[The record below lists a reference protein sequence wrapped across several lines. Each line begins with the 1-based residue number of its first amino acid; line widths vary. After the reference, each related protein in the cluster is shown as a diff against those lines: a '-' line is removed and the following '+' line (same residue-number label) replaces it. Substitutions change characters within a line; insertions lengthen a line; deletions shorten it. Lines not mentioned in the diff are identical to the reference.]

1 LVPLNTELTALI
13 VTGENALARLATA
26 TLENLHFKPVV
37 VSTDNEALEKA
48 QADRPDILILDYSL
62 PAHGGVEVCRR
73 LRQTP
78 EGINI
83 PIIMLTAADGGNEKI
98 ESLDA
103 GADCCISKPLQGDVL
118 AAYVRAL
125 RRRSG
130 SGIGREEYL
139 LHAGPIQIDLG
150 RWTVNVSGKPVVLTK
165 IEFCLLKELLEAKGR
180 TLTRDFLLQKVWPHG
195 TIHGLDSRTV
205 DVHIGRLRRKL
216 GPAGRFI
223 ITVRNVGF
231 RFDLLPD
238 WITTHHA
245 S

>member
-1 LVPLNTELTALI
+1 MNTELTALI
-13 VTGENALARLATA
+13 ATADSALARLETS
-26 TLENLHFKPVV
+26 TLANLHFRPVV
-37 VSTDNEALEKA
+37 VATDNQVLEKI
-48 QADRPDILILDYSL
+48 QFDRPDILLLDYSL
-62 PAHGGVEVCRR
+62 PTAGGVEVCRQ
-73 LRQTP
+73 LRQIP
-78 EGINI
+78 DAIDI

-103 GADCCISKPLQGDVL
+103 GADCCISKPLQGGVL

-125 RRRSG
+125 RRRASG
-130 SGIGREEYL
+130 ASVGEQHL

-150 RWTVNVSGKPVVLTK
+150 RWTVSVAGKPVELTK

-195 TIHGLDSRTV
+195 TIHGLDTRTV

>member
-1 LVPLNTELTALI
+1 MNTELTALI
-13 VTGENALARLATA
+13 ATADSALARLETS
-26 TLENLHFKPVV
+26 TLANLHFRPVV
-37 VSTDNEALEKA
+37 VATDNQVLEKV
-48 QADRPDILILDYSL
+48 QFDRPDILLLDYSL
-62 PAHGGVEVCRR
+62 PTAGGVEVCRK
-73 LRQTP
+73 LRQIP
-78 EGINI
+78 DAIDI

-103 GADCCISKPLQGDVL
+103 GADCCISKPLHGGVL

-125 RRRSG
+125 RRRASG
-130 SGIGREEYL
+130 ASVGEQHL

-150 RWTVNVSGKPVVLTK
+150 RWTVSVAGKPVELTK

-195 TIHGLDSRTV
+195 TIHGLDTRTV